1 MGIYASN
8 ICTFS
13 CYNVL
18 ISSFPCFSFCFSAH
32 ASFHTAS
39 KFLPQDISSNRI
51 PSVEIMSYRD
61 STFIPK
67 GHQTYEEIKD
77 SSEKCQREKGD
88 CLTQEFVSSLSES
101 SFLEN
106 QSYDLK
112 DLKGI
117 WEKWS
122 PERQAEFKGKYGEI
136 ALLLN
141 VEIDWQLIKAIMPF
155 WDPSYRCFTFNQEDI
170 TPTIEEYSF
179 MLRIEPRNAD
189 KVF

>member
-18 ISSFPCFSFCFSAH
+18 ISSFPCFPFCFFAH

-39 KFLPQDISSNRI
+39 KFLPQDISSGRI

-61 STFIPK
+61 STFVPK

-77 SSEKCQREKGD
+77 LSEKCQREKGD
-88 CLTQEFVSSLSES
+88 CLIKEFVLRLPES
-101 SFLEN
+101 SFLGN
-106 QSYDLK
+106 QPYDLK
-112 DLKGI
+112 DLKEI

-141 VEIDWQLIKAIMPF
+141 VEID
-155 WDPSYRCFTFNQEDI
+155 
-170 TPTIEEYSF
+170 
-179 MLRIEPRNAD
+179 
-189 KVF
+189 

>member
-1 MGIYASN
+1 MKRSK
-8 ICTFS
+8 THLR
-13 CYNVL
+13 NV
-18 ISSFPCFSFCFSAH
+18 
-32 ASFHTAS
+32 
-39 KFLPQDISSNRI
+39 
-51 PSVEIMSYRD
+51 SVR
-61 STFIPK
+61 
-67 GHQTYEEIKD
+67 
-77 SSEKCQREKGD
+77 RD
-88 CLTQEFVSSLSES
+88 CLTKEFVSRLPES

-106 QSYDLK
+106 QPYDLK

-122 PERQAEFKGKYGEI
+122 PERQAEFKRKYGEI

-155 WDPSYRCFTFNQEDI
+155 WDPSYRCFTFNQEDM

-179 MLRIEPRNAD
+179 MLRIEPRNAN

>member
-1 MGIYASN
+1 MDIYTSN

-18 ISSFPCFSFCFSAH
+18 ISSFPCFPFCFSTH

-61 STFIPK
+61 SKFIPK
-67 GHQTYEEIKD
+67 GHQTYKEIKD
-77 SSEKCQREKGD
+77 SSEKCQCEKGD

-106 QSYDLK
+106 LPYDLK

-122 PERQAEFKGKYGEI
+122 PERQAMFKGKYREI

-141 VEIDWQLIKAIMPF
+141 VEVDW
-155 WDPSYRCFTFNQEDI
+155 
-170 TPTIEEYSF
+170 
-179 MLRIEPRNAD
+179 
-189 KVF
+189 

>member
-18 ISSFPCFSFCFSAH
+18 ISSFPCFPFCFSAH

-39 KFLPQDISSNRI
+39 KFLPQDISSSRI

-122 PERQAEFKGKYGEI
+122 PERQAEFKE
-136 ALLLN
+136 N
-141 VEIDWQLIKAIMPF
+141 ME
-155 WDPSYRCFTFNQEDI
+155 R
-170 TPTIEEYSF
+170 
-179 MLRIEPRNAD
+179 
-189 KVF
+189 

>member
-1 MGIYASN
+1 
-8 ICTFS
+8 
-13 CYNVL
+13 
-18 ISSFPCFSFCFSAH
+18 
-32 ASFHTAS
+32 
-39 KFLPQDISSNRI
+39 
-51 PSVEIMSYRD
+51 MSYRD

-88 CLTQEFVSSLSES
+88 CLTKEFVSRLPES

-106 QSYDLK
+106 QPYNLK

-122 PERQAEFKGKYGEI
+122 PKRQAVFKVKYGEI

-141 VEIDWQLIKAIMPF
+141 VEVDW
-155 WDPSYRCFTFNQEDI
+155 
-170 TPTIEEYSF
+170 
-179 MLRIEPRNAD
+179 
-189 KVF
+189 

>member
-1 MGIYASN
+1 MSIYANN

-18 ISSFPCFSFCFSAH
+18 ISSFPCFLFCFSTH
-32 ASFHTAS
+32 TSFHTTL
-39 KFLPQDISSNRI
+39 KFLPQDTFSSKT

-67 GHQTYEEIKD
+67 GHQAYEEIKD

-88 CLTQEFVSSLSES
+88 CLTKEFVSRLLES

-106 QSYDLK
+106 QPYDLK
-112 DLKGI
+112 NLKGI

-122 PERQAEFKGKYGEI
+122 LER
-136 ALLLN
+136 
-141 VEIDWQLIKAIMPF
+141 
-155 WDPSYRCFTFNQEDI
+155 
-170 TPTIEEYSF
+170 
-179 MLRIEPRNAD
+179 
-189 KVF
+189 